1 MYTAATVPR
10 LHSVHFNRTWEPVLH
25 RMKDDER
32 RGFEDLLR
40 FYSPFGVIR
49 KVTTYFAAGGTMP
62 TYAAHGEYYDFDHV
76 LRYMTG
82 LSGLD
87 TGVARTIFGGGKGHN
102 LFRVFASTM
111 GELVERVLGS
121 LEYMERA
128 AQCLRGTPR
137 QLRQQGYRCLGPD
150 EVFTFA
156 PQQYGPASMIFD
168 PYTDDALIHWIE
180 GKRLFSGESVWVP
193 AQLVLLYYQFQRDE
207 TVIGFSTTGG
217 LATHVNEREALYHGI
232 TELFERDAMSLSWYA
247 RVPPA
252 IIEID
257 RPVRDS
263 ALRHLLE
270 VSSGQPGRMTFYL
283 HTLDAPELP
292 VLTVVEIDEWLN
304 RYAYYSG
311 GGVDLDIESAMLSG
325 INEFGQAERNMRL
338 ALIAPDWGFAR
349 AIGHMFDVRPD
360 VDTRA
365 LNIFFKIVPY
375 YGYKQNIGKMDWYL
389 HTPRRVK
396 LSELPTL
403 EDQSLDARWERL
415 TRLLRR
421 LRLDPIIFDF
431 TPRQLRHAKL
441 MKAFMPELVS
451 PFPPSSPLLGHPR
464 YYELPRQLGV
474 TDRRLTYDDLN
485 QDPLPYP

>member
-1 MYTAATVPR
+1 M
-10 LHSVHFNRTWEPVLH
+10 
-25 RMKDDER
+25 DDQEFH
-32 RGFEDLLR
+32 GFEDLLR

-62 TYAAHGEYYDFDHV
+62 TYAAHGEYYDFDYV

-82 LSGLD
+82 LSGLA
-87 TGVARTIFGGGKGHN
+87 TGVTRTIFGGGKGHT

-128 AQCLRGTPR
+128 SQCIRGTPR
-137 QLRQQGYRCLGPD
+137 QLKRQGFRCLGPD
-150 EVFTFA
+150 ELFLFA
-156 PQQYGPASMIFD
+156 PEQYGDPAMIFD
-168 PYTDDALIHWIE
+168 PYTEDSLVHWVE

-193 AQLVLLYYQFQRDE
+193 AQLVLLYYQLQRDE

-217 LATHVNEREALYHGI
+217 LATHINEQEALYHGI
-232 TELFERDAMSLSWYA
+232 TELFERDAMSVSWYS
-247 RVPPA
+247 RIPPS

-257 RPVRDS
+257 RPLRNK
-263 ALRHLLE
+263 ALRELLG
-270 VSSGQPGRMTFYL
+270 VSAAQPGRMKFYL

-292 VLTVVEIDEWLN
+292 IITVVEIDEWLN
-304 RYAYYSG
+304 RYSYYSG
-311 GGVDLDIESAMLSG
+311 GGVDLDIENVMLSG

-349 AIGHMFDVRPD
+349 AIGRMFDVDPD
-360 VDTRA
+360 IDVRA

-375 YGYKQNIGKMDWYL
+375 YGYKQNLRKMDWYVD
-389 HTPRRVK
+389 TPRRVN
-396 LSELPTL
+396 LSSLPVT
-403 EDQSLDARWERL
+403 EDDSLDTRWRRLTALLERL
-415 TRLLRR
+415 RI
-421 LRLDPIIFDF
+421 DPIIFDF

-441 MKAFMPELVS
+441 MKAFIPELVS

-464 YYELPRQLGV
+464 YYELPQALGFS
-474 TDRRLTYDDLN
+474 DRRLTFADLN